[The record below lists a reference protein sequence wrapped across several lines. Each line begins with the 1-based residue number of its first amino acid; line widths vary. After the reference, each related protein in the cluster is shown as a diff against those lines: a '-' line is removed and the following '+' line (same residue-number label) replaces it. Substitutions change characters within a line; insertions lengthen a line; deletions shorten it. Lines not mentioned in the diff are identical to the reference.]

1 MISKRRRKQGKEFF
15 FWGFLR
21 KQCWYRRRA
30 DRQSRSRKGLK
41 EYFPSR
47 GRLIFYEG
55 ALFPCKLSHLGT
67 LGSSDTWH
75 RNWHIGGGDTLES
88 FTFHDLSTK
97 PYVIDRIHFVFRH
110 FWKDI
115 VLTTKGLPGD
125 ECWVKSWGHLNYC
138 WTRPSENY
146 ISSLVVNLF
155 LSVFSNQVVNQ
166 NFHKFLWKVLDP
178 NFSCTNYQSIFGPG
192 QSTVKAQSETELN
205 FVFFSNISPNIWN
218 SHSAS
223 LHSAQWH
230 WHRPILVLGGLGA
243 ACVISL
249 QYACNYYKHNYDTN
263 TMQSWCQKYNRYWP
277 PICHFFTVTVLNNV
291 FKKLSLSLWMYEMS
305 SYSQSSQVAVI

>member
-1 MISKRRRKQGKEFF
+1 MFIHCLCMAWFLVLNTWVFKVKVPSLEQEYPVVGGKDHGTVLPCQRGCQKREEGRHLPNNGAHKLPGKGQGEHGAMWWLARGGGNRGKSF

-155 LSVFSNQVVNQ
+155 
-166 NFHKFLWKVLDP
+166 
-178 NFSCTNYQSIFGPG
+178 
-192 QSTVKAQSETELN
+192 
-205 FVFFSNISPNIWN
+205 
-218 SHSAS
+218 
-223 LHSAQWH
+223 
-230 WHRPILVLGGLGA
+230 
-243 ACVISL
+243 
-249 QYACNYYKHNYDTN
+249 
-263 TMQSWCQKYNRYWP
+263 
-277 PICHFFTVTVLNNV
+277 
-291 FKKLSLSLWMYEMS
+291 
-305 SYSQSSQVAVI
+305 